1 MAQQLRHRLWTRMLG
16 FNADSFSLISHVT
29 LGKPLISQSLGAAI
43 CKMRIILL
51 LGMVSL
57 D

>member
-16 FNADSFSLISHVT
+16 FNAGSFSLISHVT

-43 CKMRIILL
+43 CKMRIIVLR
-51 LGMVSL
+51 GMVSL